1 LLPDCNRPAIGS
13 GLQGMLLKG
22 KQRGFTLVELLVVIA
37 VIGVLAG
44 MLLPALAKAKAKA
57 NRMKCANN
65 LRQIHTA
72 FMMFSGDYDGRLP
85 WTLTH
90 EQGVQLWQGLYGKQH
105 SGAHHLWDIQFL
117 FLPAPIRKEL
127 GTSRLLSSPCDPET
141 HQWIDKEIQH
151 GKWEG
156 FGHAFDGVHVIM
168 DYRSLS
174 YALHLG
180 SDMQRPSTLLAL
192 SRNISG
198 DSSYEFNYPSGPML
212 PSYNQYFGTALHT
225 DKAGMASQA
234 FVGNTEQDPVRL
246 QNYGMAG
253 LGASQGQFVRA
264 DGSTVLASNSDLAS
278 AVRDHGGATG
288 GVFKGVNENLTRPTQ
303 EKIPPQNLRVQ

>member
-1 LLPDCNRPAIGS
+1 
-13 GLQGMLLKG
+13 MLIKA
-22 KQRGFTLVELLVVIA
+22 KQRGFTLVELLVVIV
-37 VIGVLAG
+37 VIGILASL
-44 MLLPALAKAKAKA
+44 MLPALSKAKAKA

-65 LRQIHTA
+65 LRQIHMA
-72 FMMFSGDYDGRLP
+72 FTMFSGYYDNRLP

-90 EQGVQLWQGLYGKQH
+90 EQGVELWQGLYGKQH
-105 SGAHHLWDIQFL
+105 TGVHHLWDIQFL

-141 HQWIDKEIQH
+141 HQWVDLEIHH
-151 GKWEG
+151 GKWDG
-156 FGHAFDGVHVIM
+156 FGHAFDGMHVHM

-180 SDMQRPSTLLAL
+180 SDMQRPLTILAL

-198 DSSYEFNYPSGPML
+198 DKAYEFNYPAGATL
-212 PSYNQYFGTALHT
+212 PSYDEFFGASLRS
-225 DKAGMASQA
+225 DKAGKASQA

-264 DGSTVLASNSDLAS
+264 DGSTVVAGNADLAS
-278 AVRDHGGATG
+278 AVQIHGSASG
-288 GVFKGVNENLTRPTQ
+288 GVFKGVNENITRPTQ
-303 EKIPPQNLRVQ
+303 EKIPPDELDIQ

>member
-1 LLPDCNRPAIGS
+1 
-13 GLQGMLLKG
+13 MLIKG
-22 KQRGFTLVELLVVIA
+22 EQRGFTLVELLVVIA
-37 VIGVLAG
+37 VIGILASL
-44 MLLPALAKAKAKA
+44 MLPALAKAKAKA

-72 FMMFSGDYDGRLP
+72 FMMFSGEYDGRLP

-90 EQGVQLWQGLYGKQH
+90 EQGVELWQGLYGKQH
-105 SGAHHLWDIQFL
+105 TGAHHLWDIQFL
-117 FLPAPIRKEL
+117 FLPAAVRNEL
-127 GTSRLLSSPCDPET
+127 GSSRLLSSPCDPET
-141 HQWIDKEIQH
+141 HQWIDLEIQH

-156 FGHAFDGVHVIM
+156 FGHAFDGAHVIM

-198 DSSYEFNYPSGPML
+198 DKSYEFNYPAGPML
-212 PSYNQYFGTALHT
+212 PSYNEYFGAALHT

-234 FVGNTEQDPVRL
+234 FVGNTEENLVRL

-264 DGSTVLASNSDLAS
+264 DGSTVLASSSDLAS
-278 AVRDHGGATG
+278 AVRSHGIATG

-303 EKIPPQNLRVQ
+303 EKIPPHKLRIQ

>member
-1 LLPDCNRPAIGS
+1 
-13 GLQGMLLKG
+13 MLLKG
-22 KQRGFTLVELLVVIA
+22 KQPGFTLVELLVVIA

-44 MLLPALAKAKAKA
+44 MLLPALARAKAKA

-90 EQGVQLWQGLYGKQH
+90 EQGEQLWQGLYGKQH
-105 SGAHHLWDIQFL
+105 TGAHHLWDIQFL
-117 FLPAPIRKEL
+117 FLPTPVRKEL

-141 HQWIDKEIQH
+141 HQWIDMEIQH
-151 GKWEG
+151 GKWDG
-156 FGHAFDGVHVIM
+156 FGHAFDGVHVHM

-174 YALHLG
+174 YGLHLG

-198 DSSYEFNYPSGPML
+198 DKAYEFNYPAGPML
-212 PSYNQYFGTALHT
+212 PSYDEYFGAALH
-225 DKAGMASQA
+225 AGKTGKTSQA
-234 FVGNTEQDPVRL
+234 FVSNTEQDSVRL
-246 QNYGMAG
+246 QSYGMAG

-278 AVRDHGGATG
+278 AVRSHGDATG
-288 GVFKGVNENLTRPTQ
+288 GMFKGVNENLTRPTQ
-303 EKIPPQNLRVQ
+303 EEIPPDILDVQ